1 MDKSY
6 FEISEEIQIA
16 LKDKKP
22 VVALESTLI
31 SHGLPYPIN
40 LDVAKSSMNAVRSSG
55 SSPATIA
62 IMNGKIKVGLN
73 NDDINILSQNNNIE
87 KVSSHNFAISISN
100 KNHAATTVA
109 STIYLASKIGI
120 KFFATGGIGGVHLD
134 FVNTFDISADLIEL
148 SKTNMNVIC
157 SGAKSILDLDKTFE
171 ILETLRIPR
180 LGFKT
185 NYMPGFWFYN
195 TDKKVDHN
203 FNDINELIN
212 YLKIRDHID
221 QTGSILIFNPVP
233 KNKSIDEKLIQKW
246 IKLSIDKAKINSI
259 KGKELTPFL
268 IKEINKMSE
277 NKTLEANIELIINN
291 AALAGKLAFNF
302 YNS

>member
-22 VVALESTLI
+22 IVALESTLI

-40 LDVAKSSMNAVRSSG
+40 LDVAKSSMNAVRSNG
-55 SSPATIA
+55 SIPATIA
-62 IMNGKIKVGLN
+62 IINGKIKVGLN
-73 NDDINILSQNNNIE
+73 NDDLNILSQNNNIE
-87 KVSSHNFAISISN
+87 KVSSHNFAISIYN

-120 KFFATGGIGGVHLD
+120 KFFSTGGIGGVHLD
-134 FVNTFDISADLIEL
+134 FENTFDISADLIEL
-148 SKTNMNVIC
+148 SKTKMNVIC

-185 NYMPGFWFYN
+185 NYMPGFWYYK

-221 QTGSILIFNPVP
+221 QTGSVLIFNPVP

-291 AALAGKLAFNF
+291 AALAGKLAKK
-302 YNS
+302 YYS

>member
-55 SSPATIA
+55 SIPATIA
-62 IMNGKIKVGLN
+62 IINGKIKVGLN
-73 NDDINILSQNNNIE
+73 NDDINILSQNNKIE

-134 FVNTFDISADLIEL
+134 FENTFDISADLIEL
-148 SKTNMNVIC
+148 SKTKMNVIC

-171 ILETLRIPR
+171 ILETLRISR

-185 NYMPGFWFYN
+185 NYMPGFWYYN

-203 FNDINELIN
+203 FSNINELID

-291 AALAGKLAFNF
+291 AALAGKLAKK
-302 YNS
+302 YYS

>member
-16 LKDKKP
+16 LKDRKP

-55 SSPATIA
+55 SIPATIA
-62 IMNGKIKVGLN
+62 IINGKIKVGLN
-73 NDDINILSQNNNIE
+73 NDDINILSQNNKIE

-134 FVNTFDISADLIEL
+134 FENTFDISADLIEL
-148 SKTNMNVIC
+148 SKTKMNVIC

-221 QTGSILIFNPVP
+221 QNSSVLIFNPIP
-233 KNKSIDEKLIQKW
+233 KNKSIDKKLIQKW
-246 IKLSIDKAKINSI
+246 IKLSINKAKINSI
-259 KGKELTPFL
+259 NGKELTPFL
-268 IKEINKMSE
+268 IKEINKLSE
-277 NKTLEANIELIINN
+277 NKTLEANIDLIINN
-291 AALAGKLAFNF
+291 ASLAGELAKK
-302 YNS
+302 YYS

>member
-16 LKDKKP
+16 LKDRKP

-55 SSPATIA
+55 SIPATIA
-62 IMNGKIKVGLN
+62 IINGKIKVGLN

-120 KFFATGGIGGVHLD
+120 KFFSTGGIGGVHLD
-134 FVNTFDISADLIEL
+134 FENTFDISADLIEL

-221 QTGSILIFNPVP
+221 QTGSVLIFNPVP

-291 AALAGKLAFNF
+291 AALAGKLAKK
-302 YNS
+302 YYS

>member
-6 FEISEEIQIA
+6 FEISEEIRIA

-55 SSPATIA
+55 SIPATIA
-62 IMNGKIKVGLN
+62 IINGKIKDGLN
-73 NDDINILSQNNNIE
+73 NDDLNILSQNNNIE
-87 KVSSHNFAISISN
+87 KVSSHNFAISIYN

-120 KFFATGGIGGVHLD
+120 KFFSTGGIGGVHLD
-134 FVNTFDISADLIEL
+134 FENTFDISADLIEL

-157 SGAKSILDLDKTFE
+157 SGSKSILDLDKTFE
-171 ILETLRIPR
+171 ILETLRISR

-185 NYMPGFWFYN
+185 NYMPGFWYYN

-203 FNDINELIN
+203 FSNINELIN

-291 AALAGKLAFNF
+291 AALAGKLAKK
-302 YNS
+302 YYS

>member
-55 SSPATIA
+55 SIPATIA
-62 IMNGKIKVGLN
+62 IINGKIKVGLN
-73 NDDINILSQNNNIE
+73 NDDLNILSQNNNIE
-87 KVSSHNFAISISN
+87 KVSSHNFAISIYN

-120 KFFATGGIGGVHLD
+120 KFFSTGGIGGVHLD
-134 FVNTFDISADLIEL
+134 FENTFDISADLIEL
-148 SKTNMNVIC
+148 SKTKMNVIC

-185 NYMPGFWFYN
+185 NYMPGFWYYN

-203 FNDINELIN
+203 FSNINELID

-291 AALAGKLAFNF
+291 AALAGKLAKK
-302 YNS
+302 YYS